1 MVFFTR
7 YLNFLDEQG
16 RIHPIKQHS
25 RNTMLKAPM
34 VEKLNTQINL
44 EFYSSNL
51 YLQMS
56 AWCEANGFEGAA
68 KFMRKHADEEM
79 DHMTRLFTYVSETG
93 ALPILGAIDAPPHE
107 FESLGDLFR
116 KTYEHECLITE
127 RINSLAH
134 EAFTSQDYS
143 TFNFLQWYV
152 AEQHEEE
159 TLFKSVLDK
168 IDLVGN
174 DGHALFFVD
183 KDLAAMANSTAESSI
198 IKAN

>member
-1 MVFFTR
+1 
-7 YLNFLDEQG
+7 
-16 RIHPIKQHS
+16 
-25 RNTMLKAPM
+25 MLKPKM
-34 VEKLNTQINL
+34 VEQLNQQLNL

-56 AWCEANGFEGAA
+56 AWCEEKGFAGAA
-68 KFMRKHADEEM
+68 EFLRKHANEEM
-79 DHMTRLFTYVSETG
+79 AHMNRLFTYVSETG
-93 ALPILGAIDAPPHE
+93 ALPIIGAIEAAPHE
-107 FESLGDLFR
+107 FETLGQLFEL
-116 KTYEHECLITE
+116 TYEHECLITS

-159 TLFKSVLDK
+159 TLFKSILDK
-168 IDLVGN
+168 INLVGN

-183 KDLAAMANSTAESSI
+183 KDLAELAKNGSTSIMTGANA
-198 IKAN
+198 

>member
-1 MVFFTR
+1 MNVK
-7 YLNFLDEQG
+7 G
-16 RIHPIKQHS
+16 V
-25 RNTMLKAPM
+25 TMLKSTM
-34 VEKLNTQINL
+34 IDKLNDQINL

-56 AWCEANGFEGAA
+56 AWCEDKGFEGAA
-68 KFMRKHADEEM
+68 EFMRKHADEEM
-79 DHMTRLFTYVSETG
+79 QHMNRLFTYVSETG
-93 ALPILGAIDAPPHE
+93 ALPILGTIDAPPHE
-107 FESLGDLFR
+107 FESLGDLFE

-134 EAFTSQDYS
+134 EAFTNQDYS

-168 IDLVGN
+168 INLVGN

-183 KDLAAMANSTAESSI
+183 KDLAQLAKSGGGSIMTDTAG
-198 IKAN
+198 

>member
-1 MVFFTR
+1 
-7 YLNFLDEQG
+7 
-16 RIHPIKQHS
+16 
-25 RNTMLKAPM
+25 MLKPEM
-34 VEKLNTQINL
+34 VKQLNKQINL

-56 AWCEANGFEGAA
+56 AWCEEKGFEGAA
-68 KFMRKHADEEM
+68 MFMRKHASEEM

-93 ALPILGAIDAPPHE
+93 ALPILGTIDAPPHE
-107 FESLGDLFR
+107 FESLADVFE
-116 KTYEHECLITE
+116 KTYQHECEITE
-127 RINSLAH
+127 HINSLAH
-134 EAFTSQDYS
+134 QAFTNQDYS

-168 IDLVGN
+168 INLVGH

-183 KDLAAMANSTAESSI
+183 KDLAEMAKSSGGSIMTAT
-198 IKAN
+198 ADQ